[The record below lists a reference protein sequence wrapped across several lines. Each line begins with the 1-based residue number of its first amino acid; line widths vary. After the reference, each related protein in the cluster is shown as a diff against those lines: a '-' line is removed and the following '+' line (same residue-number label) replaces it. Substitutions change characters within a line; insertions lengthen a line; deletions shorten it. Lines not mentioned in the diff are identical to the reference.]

1 MNFVF
6 IKIAGGI
13 KERGRGRFSPENPVV
28 SACVGTVMH
37 FLVHDEEK
45 DVVFECNSLL

>member
-6 IKIAGGI
+6 IKIASGI
-13 KERGRGRFSPENPVV
+13 EESRRGQFSPENLVV
-28 SACVGTVMH
+28 SACIGTMMH

-45 DVVFECNSLL
+45 DITSECNSLL